1 MQNKRCLRQHRLTL
15 AGSSGRPTFT
25 SWAYRSIHG
34 FSKGVPRV
42 VNNLCDKA
50 MLAAFIQESD
60 EINFWHVR
68 RAIRDLKH
76 LTD

>member
-1 MQNKRCLRQHRLTL
+1 
-15 AGSSGRPTFT
+15 
-25 SWAYRSIHG
+25 
-34 FSKGVPRV
+34 

-68 RAIRDLKH
+68 RAIRDLKR